1 MAKFLLARS
10 GFFFLK
16 FTRLLLTEIL
26 HKLFHKIKYSF
37 FFVSFLIFSFSLVA
51 GKIKKPFNGTDKELK
66 KIIIKMLSVNYIYA
80 YMNKY
85 MFKLMNTYLH
95 FYIHL
100 YKRIQMY
107 TIFIIF
113 VYFYKENSFDMI

>member
-1 MAKFLLARS
+1 
-10 GFFFLK
+10 
-16 FTRLLLTEIL
+16 
-26 HKLFHKIKYSF
+26 
-37 FFVSFLIFSFSLVA
+37 
-51 GKIKKPFNGTDKELK
+51 
-66 KIIIKMLSVNYIYA
+66 MLSVNYIYA

-85 MFKLMNTYLH
+85 MFKLMNTYLL
-95 FYIHL
+95 FYIYL